1 MRATWRLG
9 RLGGVTVGLHWS
21 WLLFFVVIVASLGV
35 SYPITFPG
43 VGGVEAWPAA
53 VVTAILFLLSVLG
66 HELAHAWVALAR
78 GVPVRGIT
86 LFILGGAAEIERD
99 PDGPLDEALIT
110 VVGPL
115 SSLVFGAGFGA
126 LALISQAAPGVYAV
140 SATMALINLS
150 LALFNIIP
158 GFPLDGGRLLRAILW
173 ATMHDFVRATRIAAR
188 AGQAVGWGMVL
199 LGLIQA
205 GFWHQGFGGLWTA
218 GIGWYLTGMAQAS
231 YQQVLLQQALR
242 GLQVSQMMREH
253 FAWVYTG
260 TRAGD
265 AWNQYFVRTPQ
276 PGLPVLHGGQLVG
289 LVTLGQVRALPP
301 DRRAATPVDAVM
313 TPLAEL
319 ATVAPGDSA
328 NHLLQVMQRSQNME
342 VPVMDAGRLVGLV
355 TQDDL
360 FHVLRTQ
367 GRQARTGAIASP

>member
-9 RLGGVTVGLHWS
+9 RLGGVAVGLHWS
-21 WLLFFVVIVASLGV
+21 WLVFFVVIVGSLGV

-53 VVTAILFLLSVLG
+53 VVTAVLFLLSVLG

-115 SSLVFGAGFGA
+115 SSLVFGVGCGV
-126 LALISQAAPGVYAV
+126 LALVSQAVPVVYAV

-158 GFPLDGGRLLRAILW
+158 GFPLDGGRLLRAVLW

-188 AGQAVGWGMVL
+188 AGQLVGWGMVL
-199 LGLIQA
+199 LGILQV

-231 YQQVLLQQALR
+231 YEEVLLQQALR
-242 GLQVSQMMREH
+242 GLQVGQMMREH

-265 AWNQYFVRTPQ
+265 AWTQYFARTPQ
-276 PGLPVLHGGQLVG
+276 PGLPVLHADQMVG

-301 DRRAATPVDAVM
+301 GRRAETPVDAVM
-313 TPLAEL
+313 TPLAQL
-319 ATVAPGDSA
+319 ATVAPGDTA
-328 NHLLQVMQRSQNME
+328 NHLLQVMQRGQHME
-342 VPVMDAGRLVGLV
+342 VPVMEGGRLVGLV
-355 TQDDL
+355 TQDDV
-360 FHVLRTQ
+360 FHVLR
-367 GRQARTGAIASP
+367 RQAHQVRNGAIASS

>member
-1 MRATWRLG
+1 
-9 RLGGVTVGLHWS
+9 
-21 WLLFFVVIVASLGV
+21 
-35 SYPITFPG
+35 

-115 SSLVFGAGFGA
+115 SSLVFGLGCGV
-126 LALISQAAPGVYAV
+126 LALVSQAVPVVYAV

-158 GFPLDGGRLLRAILW
+158 GFPLDGGRLLRAVLW

-188 AGQAVGWGMVL
+188 AGQLVGWGLVL
-199 LGLIQA
+199 LGILQV

-231 YQQVLLQQALR
+231 YEEVLLQQALR
-242 GLQVSQMMREH
+242 GLRVGQMMREH

-265 AWNQYFVRTPQ
+265 AWTQYFARTPQ
-276 PGLPVLHGGQLVG
+276 PGLPVLHADQMVG

-301 DRRAATPVDAVM
+301 GRRAETPVDAVM
-313 TPLAEL
+313 TPLAQL

-328 NHLLQVMQRSQNME
+328 NHLLQVMQRGQHME
-342 VPVMDAGRLVGLV
+342 VPVMEGGRLVGLV
-355 TQDDL
+355 TQDDV
-360 FHVLRTQ
+360 FHVLR
-367 GRQARTGAIASP
+367 RQAHQVRNGAIVSS